1 MTPHRTTAA
10 PASPGAVH
18 ALAPGILLCLAAAGL
33 SLGLAA
39 LMPGL
44 PALLCAIVLGMSA
57 ANLGLL
63 PASAAT
69 GIAFSSHHLL
79 RAGIVLLGLQLVLGD
94 ILALGAPL
102 LVVVLAV
109 VVGGIAGTLTL
120 GRVLGVPGHL
130 SLLVACGFSICGAA
144 AVAGAA
150 GATDPDGEREQ
161 DTVTAIALVVLFGTL
176 MIGIVPVLSSAL
188 GLEPETTGQWA
199 GASIHE
205 IAQVVAVGG
214 IVGGGALSAAVV
226 VKLARVLLLAP
237 VIAILGLQ
245 RRRALKAEDADVSPG
260 ALPPVVPLFVVGF
273 LAMVLLRSLLSL
285 PESVLAGAQLLQTLL
300 LAAAMFG
307 LGCGVRFR
315 ALAAVGVRPFAL
327 AALSTLL
334 VAGIAAAGIALA
346 LSLIHI

>member
-1 MTPHRTTAA
+1 MTPHRPTAA
-10 PASPGAVH
+10 SAPTGAVRV
-18 ALAPGILLCLAAAGL
+18 LAPGILLCLVAAGL

-39 LMPGL
+39 LAPGL
-44 PALLCAIVLGMSA
+44 PALLCAIVLGMAA

-63 PASAAT
+63 PSAGAA
-69 GIAFSSHHLL
+69 GIAFSSRHLL
-79 RAGIVLLGLQLVLGD
+79 RAGIVMLGLQLVLGD
-94 ILALGAPL
+94 ILGLGAPL
-102 LVVVLAV
+102 LGVVLAV
-109 VVGGIAGTLTL
+109 VVLGIIGTLAL
-120 GRVLGVPGHL
+120 GRLLGVPGHL

-150 GATDPDGEREQ
+150 GAADPDGKREQ

-176 MIGIVPVLSSAL
+176 MIGIVPMLSAAL
-188 GLEPETTGQWA
+188 GLDAGTTGQWA
-199 GASIHE
+199 GASVHE

-237 VIAILGLQ
+237 VIAVLSLQ
-245 RRRALKAEDADVSPG
+245 RRRALAAQQPDASR
-260 ALPPVVPLFVVGF
+260 AKLPPIVPLFVVGF
-273 LAMVLLRSLLSL
+273 LAMVLARSLLPI
-285 PESVLAGAQLLQTLL
+285 PEPALATAQLLQTLL

-315 ALAAVGVRPFAL
+315 ALAAVGGRPFAL

-334 VAGIAAAGIALA
+334 VAGIAAAGIAL
-346 LSLIHI
+346 ITP

>member
-10 PASPGAVH
+10 PASASTVR
-18 ALAPGILLCLAAAGL
+18 ALVPGIMLCLAAAGL

-39 LMPGL
+39 LLPGL
-44 PALLCAIVLGMSA
+44 PALLCAIVMGMAA
-57 ANLGLL
+57 ANLELL
-63 PASAAT
+63 PSAGAA
-69 GIAFSSHHLL
+69 GIAFSSRHLL
-79 RAGIVLLGLQLVLGD
+79 RAGIVVLGLQLVLGD

-102 LVVVLAV
+102 LGVVLAV
-109 VVGGIAGTLTL
+109 VVGGIIGTLTL
-120 GRVLGVPGHL
+120 GRLLGVPGHL

-150 GATDPDGEREQ
+150 GASDPHGEREQ
-161 DTVTAIALVVLFGTL
+161 DAVTAIALVALFGTL
-176 MIGIVPVLSSAL
+176 MIGIVPLLSSAL
-188 GLEPETTGQWA
+188 GLEAETTGLWA

-214 IVGGGALSAAVV
+214 FVGGGALSAAVV

-237 VIAILGLQ
+237 VIAILSLH
-245 RRRALKAEDADVSPG
+245 RRRTRKAADPDASPG

-273 LAMVLLRSLLSL
+273 LAMVLVRSLL
-285 PESVLAGAQLLQTLL
+285 PIPDPALAGAQLLQTLL

-315 ALAAVGVRPFAL
+315 ALAAVGARPFAL

-334 VAGIAAAGIALA
+334 VAGIAAGGIALA
-346 LSLIHI
+346 TP

>member
-1 MTPHRTTAA
+1 MTPHQTTAA
-10 PASPGAVH
+10 PASTGAVH
-18 ALAPGILLCLAAAGL
+18 SLAPGTLLCLAAAGL

-102 LVVVLAV
+102 LGVVLAV
-109 VVGGIAGTLTL
+109 VVGGIAGTLAL
-120 GRVLGVPGHL
+120 GRALGVPGHL

-161 DTVTAIALVVLFGTL
+161 DTVTAIALVVVFGTA
-176 MIGIVPVLSSAL
+176 MIGLVPALSSVL
-188 GLEPETTGQWA
+188 GLEPETAGQWA
-199 GASIHE
+199 GASVHE
-205 IAQVVAVGG
+205 VAQVVAVGG
-214 IVGGGALSAAVV
+214 IVGGGALTSAVV

-237 VIAILGLQ
+237 VIAALSLH
-245 RRRALKAEDADVSPG
+245 RRRALRAADPDATP
-260 ALPPVVPLFVVGF
+260 AKLPPVIPMFVLGF
-273 LAMVLLRSLLSL
+273 LAMVLVRSAL
-285 PESVLAGAQLLQTLL
+285 PVTETVLAGAQLLQSLL

-307 LGCGVRFR
+307 LGCGVRLR
-315 ALAAVGVRPFAL
+315 ALASVGARPFAL
-327 AALSTLL
+327 ATLSTLL

-346 LSLIHI
+346 TP